1 MLKHWKPTFIEAMLF
16 SITASVIS
24 GLVIKKITK
33 RFEERTEFAR
43 F

>member
-16 SITASVIS
+16 SITASIIS

-33 RFEERTEFAR
+33 RLEERAELNR
-43 F
+43 